1 MEEELLPSIL
11 LFRLAMRHKDVA
23 GYDAEGGE
31 KNLDLLGM
39 HLLVD
44 LLPIQ
49 SETWLLWA

>member
-1 MEEELLPSIL
+1 
-11 LFRLAMRHKDVA
+11 MRHKDVA
-23 GYDAEGGE
+23 GYDAEGGG

-39 HLLVD
+39 HLLVGL